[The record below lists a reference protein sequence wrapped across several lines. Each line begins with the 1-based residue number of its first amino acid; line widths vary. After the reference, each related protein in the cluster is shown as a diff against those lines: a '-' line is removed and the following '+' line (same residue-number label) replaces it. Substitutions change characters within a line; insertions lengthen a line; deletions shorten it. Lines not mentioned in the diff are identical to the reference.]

1 MQHENLTT
9 QLEFLSPSC
18 RFKFPSVFIIY
29 QTITVTVYAIL
40 ILIGYTAKE
49 ALFCSSDDVRESLEK
64 PTPFCILIGRT
75 LHYHIH
81 VSVRLVLSN
90 QALFSFWL
98 SIEDLR
104 TTNSI
109 NIKFHTSMCG
119 SGGN

>member
-1 MQHENLTT
+1 MSSNMQHENLTT

-81 VSVRLVLSN
+81 VSVRVVLSP
-90 QALFSFWL
+90 QALFSFWCCQ
-98 SIEDLR
+98 
-104 TTNSI
+104 T
-109 NIKFHTSMCG
+109 KPCFHFGYQLKTLEPLTQ
-119 SGGN
+119 